1 MNKIDEVI
9 AVSGSSNLYKM
20 AVNKSSGL
28 VLEDMSTGKKRFFS
42 ARKHQFTPL
51 GSIAIYTVD
60 DSRPLQEVFEMM
72 QAAEIDFKPPSHKAP
87 PQEIIDYFEEVMPD
101 YDPDQVHPGDIRK
114 VLKWYNFLTEH
125 DFFKDEENELPSAEP
140 DQEEE

>member
-72 QAAEIDFKPPSHKAP
+72 QAAEIDFQPPSHKAE
-87 PQEIIDYFEEVMPD
+87 PQEIIEYFEEVMPD
-101 YDPDQVHPGDIRK
+101 YDPEQVNPGDIRK

-125 DFFKDEENELPSAEP
+125 NFFQNAEESPS
-140 DQEEE
+140 DNLEEEEE

>member
-9 AVSGSSNLYKM
+9 AVSGSPNLYKM

-72 QAAEIDFKPPSHKAP
+72 QAAEIDFQPPTHKAD
-87 PQEIIDYFEEVMPD
+87 PQEIIAYFEEVMPD
-101 YDPDQVHPGDIRK
+101 YDPEQVSPGDIRK

-125 DFFKDEENELPSAEP
+125 NFFQDSEESPADNLEA
-140 DQEEE
+140 EEE